1 MLPRPYAPRSFS
13 TQVTAN
19 ASECALAGL
28 HICDGGVIRPAG
40 AATWD
45 EEAFRAEEAAAGRH
59 REGGTR
65 PSLEPLGSRHVA
77 QPTLSLAAMT
87 VLGAVVAGAVGY
99 TAMRVGRPRCRR
111 APATAEEQ
119 AASEQQMYD
128 LGLNDA
134 AARAAKL

>member
-1 MLPRPYAPRSFS
+1 M
-13 TQVTAN
+13 
-19 ASECALAGL
+19 
-28 HICDGGVIRPAG
+28 CDGGVLWPPD

-45 EEAFRAEEAAAGRH
+45 EEAFEAEEAAAAAGRH

-65 PSLEPLGSRHVA
+65 PALEPLGSRHVA
-77 QPTLSLAAMT
+77 QPRLSLAAGA
-87 VLGAVVAGAVGY
+87 VLGALIAGAVGY
-99 TAMRVGRPRCRR
+99 TAMRVGRPRRRR

-119 AASEQQMYD
+119 ATSEQQMYD

>member
-1 MLPRPYAPRSFS
+1 M
-13 TQVTAN
+13 
-19 ASECALAGL
+19 
-28 HICDGGVIRPAG
+28 CDGGVIRPAD
-40 AATWD
+40 ADTWD
-45 EEAFRAEEAAAGRH
+45 EEAFHAKEAAAAAGRH

-99 TAMRVGRPRCRR
+99 IAMRVGRPRSRR

-134 AARAAKL
+134 AARAAQL